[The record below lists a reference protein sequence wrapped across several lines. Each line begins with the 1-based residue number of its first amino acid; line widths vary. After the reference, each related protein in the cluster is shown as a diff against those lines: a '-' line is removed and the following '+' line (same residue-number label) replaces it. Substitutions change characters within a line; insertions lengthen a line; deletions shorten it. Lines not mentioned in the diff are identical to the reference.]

1 MMPQNKALIK
11 EIFQSVQGEGPY
23 MGVNQL
29 FIRFSKCNLNCSYCD
44 TDFKS
49 DLKEYNS
56 IELLNEI
63 KKYKNI
69 HSVSLTG
76 GEPLTEID
84 FLLELLPLLDNKIYL
99 ETNGTLYD
107 NLLKIIDY
115 TDIVS
120 MDIKLPSST
129 NMPDM
134 FDTHKKFIEIAKK
147 KDLFLKVV
155 FNEKI
160 TDYEMEKTVN
170 LAKEYEILIVLQPQ
184 MYGNKLCISSDI
196 INVVYNK
203 FTDRYK
209 NVRLIP
215 QVHKFLN
222 LR

>member
-1 MMPQNKALIK
+1 MPQNKALIK
-11 EIFQSVQGEGPY
+11 EIFQSIQGEGPY

-99 ETNGTLYD
+99 ETNGTLYN

-120 MDIKLPSST
+120 MDIKLPSAT

-184 MYGNKLCISSDI
+184 MSGNNLCISSDI
-196 INVVYNK
+196 INGIYNK